1 MVEQDDRRRRVR
13 RVRKAPDIKSQQPEI
28 EEVNASPQEP
38 IIKTVPAVPVPEPQ
52 ERGKLVILDN
62 VLMDIVEKIVDRGKA
77 VVISRGRGS
86 DFLIH
91 AEDESEFSIG
101 RAATWDE
108 YNKIVL
114 TPEYLEWAVKWDKM
128 TMEEKLEFAAEL
140 KAKWEEHKE
149 PRINSMRMAQAV
161 REALSIQKYQDKY
174 NTRGARRLIRPRR

>member
-1 MVEQDDRRRRVR
+1 MADKEDRRRRVR
-13 RVRKAPDIKSQQPEI
+13 RVRKAPGSPDVKPPKVEI
-28 EEVNASPQEP
+28 EAQPQEP
-38 IIKTVPAVPVPEPQ
+38 IIETIPAVPVPESD

-62 VLMDIVEKIVDRGKA
+62 VLMDIVEKIVDKGKA

-108 YNKIVL
+108 YNKTVL
-114 TPEYLEWAVKWDKM
+114 TPEYLEWTVKWDKM
-128 TMEEKLEFAAEL
+128 TMEEKLEFAEEM
-140 KAKWEEHKE
+140 KATWEEHKE

-161 REALSIQKYQDKY
+161 RESLSIQKYLDNY
-174 NTRGARRLIRPRR
+174 NTRSARRAIRPRR